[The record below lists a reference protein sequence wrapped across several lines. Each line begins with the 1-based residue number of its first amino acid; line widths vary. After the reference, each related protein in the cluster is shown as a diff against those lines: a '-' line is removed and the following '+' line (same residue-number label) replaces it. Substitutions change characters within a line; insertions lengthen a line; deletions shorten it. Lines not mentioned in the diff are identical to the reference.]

1 MSCMGTCKLWSQK
14 LPIPI
19 SPWRERC
26 VLSSSTSTKVV
37 SLMTTVQAMDQA
49 SQASRYIHLTSD
61 PSVAQIKQQRDITGA
76 SDPKEWFVL
85 SVADLR
91 AFGRS

>member
-1 MSCMGTCKLWSQK
+1 MSCMGTCKLWSPK
-14 LPIPI
+14 LPIPT
-19 SPWRERC
+19 SAWRERC
-26 VLSSSTSTKVV
+26 VLSSFTSTKVV
-37 SLMTTVQAMDQA
+37 ALMMTVQAMDQV
-49 SQASRYIHLTSD
+49 SQVSRYIHLTSD